1 MNLNLLVRYILPFF
15 AISLGLAAQQ
25 QKDSDSLKTKT
36 TALEEVVISDSRF
49 PLKRSQSG
57 KPIIKIKADEISK
70 FQGLGLSELVR
81 QYAGIEII
89 GSQSYA
95 GQNKTVSLRGG
106 RNRQVL
112 ILIDGVR
119 VSDPSRIDNDFNLNF
134 LSLDQIESIEIMKG
148 ASSTL
153 YGSSA
158 ATGVIQI
165 QTKKAETGFQASLQS
180 SFGSDQD
187 QESSFN
193 LNLFK
198 NSLDLSYGGN
208 KLSAKSYAF
217 SHQSNGMSAVV
228 GPELDPFSHFNLGA
242 SLRYQPSA
250 SFDIQTAYDHSSIN
264 SDYDNSF
271 PLEDAN
277 FKLNTTLDRIS
288 FNPNYNFKN
297 GGASLRFGYQKVSRD
312 FQSDYPFQTEGENTQ
327 IELNNRYAFDSKLYT
342 VFGVLHQEQKA
353 DYEGGQKLSQTDFF
367 GNLVAVF
374 SDRFRVN
381 LGGRLNSNSGYGNH
395 FTYSINPS
403 IQLIDKDKQSL
414 KLLTALSSAFIAPS
428 LYQLYDP
435 YSGNENL
442 EPEEN
447 TSFEV
452 GFELSQSNWNLNST
466 YFYRNENPS
475 LIYDLSSYRYE
486 NAKKDA
492 TYSGLELQLSG
503 TLTDKFRIDQQ
514 ATFTATQDGDLR
526 YLQKFSSQTAVT
538 YALNANRQFSLRFQ
552 AVGERFGLD
561 NETILD
567 AYELLHLSY
576 QNKLKNIPL
585 TFFIHATNILNAKYV
600 EIEQYTTRGRNLI
613 AGLNYRF
620 P

>member
-1 MNLNLLVRYILPFF
+1 MNINLSKWNSLPFF
-15 AISLGLAAQQ
+15 VFSLGLFAQ
-25 QKDSDSLKTKT
+25 QKDTDSLTLKT
-36 TALEEVVISDSRF
+36 TALEEVVLSDSRF

-57 KPIIKIKADEISK
+57 KPIVKINADEILK
-70 FQGLGLSELVR
+70 FQGLGIGELVR

-95 GQNKTVSLRGG
+95 GQNKTISLRGG

-119 VSDPSRIDNDFNLNF
+119 VLDPSRIDTDFDLNF

-165 QTKKAETGFQASLQS
+165 KTKKPESGFHANLQT

-187 QESSFN
+187 QDSSFD

-198 NSLDLSYGGN
+198 NSLDLGYGGA
-208 KLSAKSYAF
+208 KLSAKAYAF
-217 SHQSNGMSAVV
+217 SNQSSGMSAVI

-242 SLRYQPSA
+242 SLRYQPNSK
-250 SFDIQTAYDHSSIN
+250 FDLQTGYDRSSIN

-277 FKLNTTLDRIS
+277 FKLATTMDRIHIS
-288 FNPNYNFKN
+288 PNYDYLN
-297 GGASLRFGYQKVSRD
+297 GGASLKFGYQKIVRD
-312 FQSDYPFQTEGENTQ
+312 FQSDYPFQSNGANTQ
-327 IELNNRYAFDSKLYT
+327 IELNNRYIFGEKLYT
-342 VFGVLHQEQKA
+342 VLGVLHQNQTA
-353 DYEGGQKLSQTDFF
+353 DYESGEDLKQTDFF
-367 GNLVAVF
+367 GNVVAVF

-381 LGGRLNSNSGYGNH
+381 LGGRLNSHAIYGSH
-395 FTYSINPS
+395 FTYSLNPS
-403 IQLIDKDKQSL
+403 FQLIQSGEKSL
-414 KLLTALSSAFIAPS
+414 KISTSLSTAFIAPS

-435 YSGNENL
+435 FSGNANL

-447 TSFEV
+447 TSFEF
-452 GFELSQSNWNLNST
+452 GFEYIDTKWSLSST

-486 NAKKDA
+486 NAQNDA
-492 TYSGLELQLSG
+492 RYSGLEIQFSSALS
-503 TLTDKFRIDQQ
+503 TKFKLDQQ
-514 ATFTATQDGDLR
+514 ATFTATKDGDLR
-526 YLQKFSSQTAVT
+526 YLPKFSSQTALSF
-538 YALNANRQFSLRFQ
+538 ALNENQQFSFRFQ
-552 AVGERFGLD
+552 ALGKRFGLD
-561 NETILD
+561 NQTVLKG
-567 AYELLHLSY
+567 YELMHLSF

-600 EIEQYTTRGRNLI
+600 EIEQYATRGRNFI
-613 AGLNYRF
+613 AGLRYRF